1 MVTDSA
7 TLPWLAALEEAA
19 TYPHPVGTIEI
30 VHTHLSV
37 IALTGDYAYKLKKPV
52 DYGFVDFTTLE
63 KRRAACAAELRL
75 NRRAAA
81 DLYLEVVPLV
91 STPAGWRMGGAGEPV
106 EWAVRM
112 RQFAPQH
119 RLDRMAAREGLPDDL
134 LDRLADRVAELH
146 QGAAVAPAATA
157 RSYPEHLAAAIAGNF
172 AACPADAQAGR
183 LRAAFD
189 QRLARHGVLLA
200 DRAAAGRVRDCH
212 GDLHLANLCLW
223 QGEPVPF
230 DCIEF
235 NDAFRQI
242 DVLSDFAFLYMD
254 LVERGLP
261 RQARRVLNRYL
272 EATGDYAGLHAL
284 PLFVAYRAQVRAKI
298 AHLTAAAPGVPAAT
312 RAVHEAEGARYLDFA
327 EQALATPPGSLCLM
341 VGLPGSGKSTV
352 ALRLACDAGGVRV
365 RSDAERK
372 RLHALHPAR
381 QLYSDV
387 LGARTYRHLLTCA
400 RAIVAGGFMAVL
412 DATYLRRDYRRPVL
426 DLAAELGVPLRI
438 VHCAAPLAVLR
449 ERVRERRAAGSDLSD
464 ADEAVLQ
471 QMAGSWEGF
480 SDEERSLVEVV
491 DGGP

>member
-1 MVTDSA
+1 MVTSSA

-19 TYPHPVGTIEI
+19 TYPHAVGTIDI

-37 IALTGDYAYKLKKPV
+37 VALTGEYAYKLKKPV
-52 DYGFVDFTTLE
+52 DYGFVDFTTVE
-63 KRRAACAAELRL
+63 KRRAACEAELRL

-81 DLYLEVVPLV
+81 ELYLDVVPLAH
-91 STPAGWRMGGAGEPV
+91 TAAGWRMGGVGETV

-112 RQFAPQH
+112 RQFAPRD
-119 RLDRMAAREGLPDDL
+119 RLDRVAARDGLADGL
-134 LDRLADRVAELH
+134 LDRLADRVAALH
-146 QGAAVAPAATA
+146 EGAAVATAAMA
-157 RSYPEHLAAAIAGNF
+157 ASYPERLAAAIAGNF
-172 AACPADAQAGR
+172 AACPTDARAAR

-189 QRLARHGVLLA
+189 ERLARHAVLLA

-223 QGEPVPF
+223 RGEPLPF

-242 DVLSDFAFLYMD
+242 DVLSDIAFLYMD

-261 RQARRVLNRYL
+261 RAARRVLNRYL
-272 EATGDYAGLHAL
+272 EITGDYAGLPAF
-284 PLFVAYRAQVRAKI
+284 PLWVAYRAQVRAKI

-312 RAVHEAEGARYLDFA
+312 RAAHEAEGARYLDVA
-327 EQALATPPGSLCLM
+327 EQVLGTPPGSLCLM

-352 ALRLACDAGGVRV
+352 ALRIACEEGGVRV

-372 RLHALHPAR
+372 RLHALWPAR
-381 QLYSDV
+381 ELYGDA

-400 RAIVAGGFMAVL
+400 RAIVAGGFVAVL

-426 DLAAELGVPLRI
+426 EVAAELGVPLRI
-438 VHCAAPLAVLR
+438 IHCAAPLRVLR
-449 ERVRERRAAGSDLSD
+449 ERVRQRAVVGRDVSD
-464 ADEAVLQ
+464 ADEAVLE
-471 QMAGSWEGF
+471 QMAGSWEDF
-480 SDEERSLVEVV
+480 SDAERPLVEVA
-491 DGGP
+491 GME